1 MESALQFLFL
11 LRTEMML
18 MLQES
23 YSIRE
28 QLRPSDSCLT
38 LVLMDWIV
46 SPELQTL
53 REGVELF
60 CSR

>member
-1 MESALQFLFL
+1 MERALQFLFL

-28 QLRPSDSCLT
+28 QLRPPDSCLT

-46 SPELQTL
+46 SPE
-53 REGVELF
+53 
-60 CSR
+60 